1 MACCN
6 HDHHEAPPARDG
18 RYRTILW
25 IALIA
30 NAAMFAV
37 ETGAGVAAR
46 SVALEADALDFLG
59 DAATY
64 AISLAVLGRALA
76 WRSRAA
82 LLKGWAMAAFGAFVL
97 ADAGVKAVA
106 GTPPEPLTMG
116 VVGALALATNVV
128 VAALLFAHRDGDAN
142 RRSVWLCSR
151 NDAIGNVAV
160 IAAASGVFATG
171 TAWPDLAVAAVMA
184 ALALSAAWRVI
195 RQARQELAQV
205 RVLDASIAA
214 E

>member
-1 MACCN
+1 MACCH
-6 HDHHEAPPARDG
+6 HDHHEAPPAKDG

-25 IALIA
+25 IALVA
-30 NAAMFAV
+30 NAAMFAIEV
-37 ETGAGVAAR
+37 GAGVASR

-64 AISLAVLGRALA
+64 AISLVVLDRALA

-82 LLKGWAMAAFGAFVL
+82 LVKGWAMAAFGAFVL
-97 ADAGVKAVA
+97 ADAGIKAFTGV
-106 GTPPEPLTMG
+106 PPEPLTMG

-128 VAALLFAHRDGDAN
+128 VAVLLFSHRDGDAN
-142 RRSVWLCSR
+142 RQSVWLCSR

-171 TAWPDLAVAAVMA
+171 TAWPDLAVATVMA

-195 RQARQELAQV
+195 HQARQELAQV
-205 RVLDASIAA
+205 RVVGAPTPA

>member
-1 MACCN
+1 MACCH
-6 HDHHEAPPARDG
+6 HDHHDAPPAKDG
-18 RYRTILW
+18 RYRAILW

-37 ETGAGVAAR
+37 EIGAGFASR

-64 AISLAVLGRALA
+64 AISLVVLDRALA
-76 WRSRAA
+76 WRARAA
-82 LLKGWAMAAFGAFVL
+82 LLKGGAMAAFGAFVL
-97 ADAGVKAVA
+97 ADAAVKALA
-106 GTPPEPLTMG
+106 GAPPEPLTMG
-116 VVGALALATNVV
+116 AVGALALATNVG
-128 VAALLFAHRDGDAN
+128 VAILLFSHRDGDAN
-142 RRSVWLCSR
+142 RQSVWLCSR

-171 TAWPDLAVAAVMA
+171 SAWPDLAVAAVMA

-195 RQARQELAQV
+195 RQARQELA
-205 RVLDASIAA
+205 RVDAVGASLPA

>member
-1 MACCN
+1 MACCH
-6 HDHHEAPPARDG
+6 HDHHDAPPAKDG
-18 RYRTILW
+18 RYRAILW

-37 ETGAGVAAR
+37 EIGAGFASR

-64 AISLAVLGRALA
+64 AISLVVLDRALA
-76 WRSRAA
+76 WRARAA
-82 LLKGWAMAAFGAFVL
+82 LLKGGAMAAFGAFVL
-97 ADAGVKAVA
+97 ADAAVKALA
-106 GTPPEPLTMG
+106 GAPPEPLTMG
-116 VVGALALATNVV
+116 AVGALALATNVG
-128 VAALLFAHRDGDAN
+128 VAILLFSHRDGDAN
-142 RRSVWLCSR
+142 RQSVWLCSR

-171 TAWPDLAVAAVMA
+171 SAWPDLAVAAVMA

-195 RQARQELAQV
+195 GQARQELA
-205 RVLDASIAA
+205 RVGAVGASLPA